1 MDKKI
6 MGLLIGI
13 VAVFLVLV
21 VAAVFMGE
29 NSTDVI
35 IGNQT
40 FHIPN
45 GFEESDL
52 PGGTPNTLRTREL
65 RFFKNGNNESFVI
78 AVYHNETIHNLNLSN
93 PVNKTIGGIN
103 GVYSTQKVFY
113 KIYKNETIYTF
124 RYQHNND
131 LISIASPDESLIEQV
146 IM

>member
-29 NSTDVI
+29 NSTEVVI
-35 IGNQT
+35 ANQT
-40 FHIPN
+40 FHIPD
-45 GFEESDL
+45 GFEESNL
-52 PGGTPNTLRTREL
+52 SEGMANTMRNRE
-65 RFFKNGNNESFVI
+65 FKFYKNGNNESFVI
-78 AVYHNETIHNLNLSN
+78 AVYHNETIHNLNLTN

-103 GVYSTQKVFY
+103 GVCTTSNHFY
-113 KIYKNETIYTF
+113 EIYNETVHAF

-131 LISIASPDESLIEQV
+131 FISVVSPDESLIEQV